1 MQTVIY
7 LLLGLSYLAA
17 SSLVLSVVLAY
28 QEATPDS
35 PPPSTRHHL
44 LATSVL
50 GYLCGLQSLV
60 CSCHSLTSRQMDKKL
75 EQSSTQ
81 FTLQTA
87 AASRA
92 VTSDTIAAR
101 PPPAPRPIVR
111 SQGQAGHPPLG
122 LSNQNYSPPPRTKH
136 PAPRHL
142 QHNHYG
148 GRGGGPP
155 YPHKRSA
162 SPDTPPALHRSYPS
176 SPGTPPSSPE
186 TAHRKVHRASPRTRD
201 LSPRAQ
207 APTFMQDSLPQR
219 PNHSQEPSPRAAN
232 SRDPSPRGAEA
243 RHPSPRNPRH
253 PNHPRNSRDSENPRE
268 SSLKPSWEPVPGP
281 LNERTSPVGGE
292 PSKLGWGQG
301 DRPVDPGEPSKER
314 LKGRELTSIH
324 PADGTAHTG
333 AIPKK
338 RKKTGPNPSPYPK
351 ERPHPDEIICVS
363 MEDVEDVQ
371 QQRKEHQP
379 QHKHLPNLAH

>member
-1 MQTVIY
+1 VACLSSVLTSGSARLGLSALPHFPKLRLIIFVSLAAALFSLLVVFLNISHLHALLPMDYAKMQTVIY

-44 LATSVL
+44 LASSVL

-122 LSNQNYSPPPRTKH
+122 LSNQNYSPPPGTKH
-136 PAPRHL
+136 QAPRHL

-176 SPGTPPSSPE
+176 SP
-186 TAHRKVHRASPRTRD
+186 
-201 LSPRAQ
+201 
-207 APTFMQDSLPQR
+207 
-219 PNHSQEPSPRAAN
+219 
-232 SRDPSPRGAEA
+232 RDPG
-243 RHPSPRNPRH
+243 
-253 PNHPRNSRDSENPRE
+253 
-268 SSLKPSWEPVPGP
+268 
-281 LNERTSPVGGE
+281 
-292 PSKLGWGQG
+292 
-301 DRPVDPGEPSKER
+301 VDPGDPVKER
-314 LKGRELTSIH
+314 LKGLEHTSIH
-324 PADGTAHTG
+324 PADGPALTG

-338 RKKTGPNPSPYPK
+338 RKKTGPNPSLYPD

-363 MEDVEDVQ
+363 MEDVEDVE
-371 QQRKEHQP
+371 QQRKQQQQQQS
-379 QHKHLPNLAH
+379 QHKHLPNFAH

>member
-1 MQTVIY
+1 MQ
-7 LLLGLSYLAA
+7 
-17 SSLVLSVVLAY
+17 
-28 QEATPDS
+28 
-35 PPPSTRHHL
+35 
-44 LATSVL
+44 VL

-122 LSNQNYSPPPRTKH
+122 LSNQNYSPPPGTKH
-136 PAPRHL
+136 QAPRHL

-186 TAHRKVHRASPRTRD
+186 TVHRKVHRASLRPRDR
-201 LSPRAQ
+201 SPRAQ
-207 APTFMQDSLPQR
+207 APSFMQDALPQR
-219 PNHSQEPSPRAAN
+219 SNQSRDASPLETAT

-243 RHPSPRNPRH
+243 RNPSPRNLKHSKHLRDT
-253 PNHPRNSRDSENPRE
+253 RDSENPPE
-268 SSLKPSWEPVPGP
+268 SSLKPSWEPMAGAS
-281 LNERTSPVGGE
+281 NERTSPRGGE

-301 DRPVDPGEPSKER
+301 DRPKGPRDPGVDPGDPVKER
-314 LKGRELTSIH
+314 LKGLEHTSIH
-324 PADGTAHTG
+324 PADGPALTG

-338 RKKTGPNPSPYPK
+338 RKKTGPNPSLYP
-351 ERPHPDEIICVS
+351 DVS
-363 MEDVEDVQ
+363 FEYVDNNQTTPARMACG
-371 QQRKEHQP
+371 KILTP
-379 QHKHLPNLAH
+379 TISGAASS

>member
-1 MQTVIY
+1 MQ
-7 LLLGLSYLAA
+7 
-17 SSLVLSVVLAY
+17 
-28 QEATPDS
+28 
-35 PPPSTRHHL
+35 
-44 LATSVL
+44 VL

-122 LSNQNYSPPPRTKH
+122 LANQNYSPPPRTKH
-136 PAPRHL
+136 QAAPRHL

-186 TAHRKVHRASPRTRD
+186 TAHRKVHRASPRPRD

-207 APTFMQDSLPQR
+207 APIFMQDSSPQR
-219 PNHSQEPSPRAAN
+219 TNHSQDPSPRGAN

-281 LNERTSPVGGE
+281 SNERTSPVGGE

-301 DRPVDPGEPSKER
+301 DRPLDPGEPAKER
-314 LKGRELTSIH
+314 LKGPEHTSIH
-324 PADGTAHTG
+324 PADGPAHTG

-351 ERPHPDEIICVS
+351 VS
-363 MEDVEDVQ
+363 IYISSNHDFVFF
-371 QQRKEHQP
+371 P
-379 QHKHLPNLAH
+379 GAASS